1 MCRIVK
7 DYDTYVRRNL
17 ARGYSRCI
25 LILLTFYLVFPYPL
39 HRQDLNVS
47 FLKGQ
52 KYKLQNRVEKI
63 NKEVHVSPQKFKEI
77 SRQILHMYY
86 SLKFVE
92 MELYHFLLGENGQ
105 NRGRNQGDDWWAFF
119 ETLFLLTYI

>member
-1 MCRIVK
+1 MISTLLQGVSTSDIVCRIVK

-17 ARGYSRCI
+17 ARGYSRCF
-25 LILLTFYLVFPYPL
+25 LILRTFHVVFPHSL

-77 SRQILHMYY
+77 SQQILHMY
-86 SLKFVE
+86 
-92 MELYHFLLGENGQ
+92 
-105 NRGRNQGDDWWAFF
+105 
-119 ETLFLLTYI
+119 

>member
-1 MCRIVK
+1 MSWFTLKQI
-7 DYDTYVRRNL
+7 
-17 ARGYSRCI
+17 SI
-25 LILLTFYLVFPYPL
+25 LKGLNFLNRKIYQIQDWLYLVFPYPL

-77 SRQILHMYY
+77 SRQILHI
-86 SLKFVE
+86 F
-92 MELYHFLLGENGQ
+92 
-105 NRGRNQGDDWWAFF
+105 
-119 ETLFLLTYI
+119 

>member
-1 MCRIVK
+1 MSTLLQGVSTSDIVCRIVK

-25 LILLTFYLVFPYPL
+25 LILRTFYSVFFPYSL
-39 HRQDLNVS
+39 YRQDLNVS

-77 SRQILHMYY
+77 SRQI
-86 SLKFVE
+86 
-92 MELYHFLLGENGQ
+92 
-105 NRGRNQGDDWWAFF
+105 
-119 ETLFLLTYI
+119 